1 MEIIGT
7 IVVAFI
13 IAVLAL
19 FLLGAY
25 CVRYGDP
32 TGPLKGKSPG
42 SRLNR

>member
-25 CVRYGDP
+25 YVRYSDP
-32 TGPLKGKSPG
+32 TSLPKGKSPE